1 MFKKV
6 IQNILRLV
14 NIAIFKKELPSN
26 ISIYFH
32 DISLAEKNVIIEIIE
47 FFKYLNYKFVPIS
60 KFNDEMN
67 SKDKIIS
74 LSFDDGF
81 TSWLDLLPIFERY
94 QVKATFL

>member
-1 MFKKV
+1 MLFSEK
-6 IQNILRLV
+6 
-14 NIAIFKKELPSN
+14 LPSN

-67 SKDKIIS
+67 SKDKIII
-74 LSFDDGF
+74 F
-81 TSWLDLLPIFERY
+81 LLTMGL
-94 QVKATFL
+94 QAG